1 MTNCMLHTIIE
12 KNNYQD
18 SIVLMLL
25 TNHLEEMAGV
35 NSISVMM
42 GTPANKDIFKTGG
55 LYTDELEQATP
66 NDMVIVAD
74 LENSDIIDQIV
85 EESKNYLEEQGKKNK
100 SGATE
105 ERVKTWAKALEIGE
119 DASVAI
125 FSIPGTHA
133 ALEIEKALDENKHV
147 FCFSDNVSLE
157 DEVRLKQMAHEK
169 GLLLMGPDCGTGIIN
184 GVPIAFTNAVRK
196 GNIGVIGASGTGIQE
211 VTTIIHKLGGGVTN
225 AIGTGGR
232 DLKEEVNGITFKDS
246 IALLEQDPDVDVI
259 VALSKPPAARVR
271 EDILAL
277 LRGSKKQVVTIFL
290 GEKPAEHEE
299 GLYHAHTLEETAEIA
314 VQLAKGEAVTAV
326 ADDIVV
332 PAITLKPTQT
342 HIKGFYSG
350 GTLAYEAG
358 MLIQE
363 VLGTNSLDAV
373 EGFILNEQS
382 HEVMDL
388 GDDMYTQGKPHPMI
402 DPSKRKE
409 MLEKAG
415 QDPET
420 AAVLLDIVLGYG
432 SHDDMASALAPTI
445 KTVLADAKA
454 DGRELA
460 IIATIVGTDE
470 DPQDMDEQRAILEE
484 AGVFICQ
491 SNAQAVKTALALIGK
506 PLPAEN
512 KAIVEKTGSVA
523 EIPAVPKSLATLLTA
538 DNFLNIGLS
547 SFVNAITNHGGK
559 AIQFDWQPVAGGNV
573 QLQKALNFLNKVSL
587 KGEGK

>member
-1 MTNCMLHTIIE
+1 MLHTIIE
-12 KNNYQD
+12 KNSYQD

-25 TNHLEEMAGV
+25 TNHLEEMPGI

-55 LYTDELEQATP
+55 LYTDELEKATP

-74 LENSDIIDQIV
+74 LDNADLIDEIMAA
-85 EESKNYLEEQGKKNK
+85 SKAYLEEQGKKNK
-100 SGATE
+100 GGASE
-105 ERVKTWAKALEIGE
+105 ERVKTWDKALELGE

-133 ALEIEKALDENKHV
+133 ALEIEKALDNDKHV

-184 GVPIAFTNAVRK
+184 GVPIAFTNSIRK
-196 GNIGVIGASGTGIQE
+196 GKIGVIGASGTGIQE
-211 VTTIIHKLGGGVTN
+211 VTTIIHKLGGGVTH

-232 DLKEEVNGITFKDS
+232 DLKEEVDGITFKDS
-246 IALLEQDPDVDVI
+246 IALLEQDPDVEVI
-259 VALSKPPAARVR
+259 VALSKPPAQRVR
-271 EDILAL
+271 EDILSL
-277 LRGSKKQVVTIFL
+277 LRASNKPVVTIFL
-290 GEKPAEHEE
+290 GEKPANHEK
-299 GLYHAHTLEETAEIA
+299 GLYHAHTLEETAKIA
-314 VQLAKGEAVTAV
+314 VGLLNGQEPTDKVEE
-326 ADDIVV
+326 IEV
-332 PAITLKPTQT
+332 PNITLKPGQKN
-342 HIKGFYSG
+342 IKGFYSG

-363 VLGTNSLDAV
+363 VLGTDSLD
-373 EGFILNEQS
+373 GKDGYILHEAG

-420 AAVLLDIVLGYG
+420 AVVLLDIVLGYG
-432 SHDDMASALAPTI
+432 SHEDMATALAPTI
-445 KTVLADAKA
+445 KKVKADALA

-460 IIATIVGTDE
+460 VIATIVGTDE
-470 DPQDMDEQRAILEE
+470 DPQDIHAQRQILED
-484 AGVFICQ
+484 AGVIVRQ
-491 SNAQAVKTALALIGK
+491 SNAQAVKTALALIGQ
-506 PLPAEN
+506 PLPAES
-512 KAIVEKTGSVA
+512 KPIVEKAPTKA
-523 EIPAVPKSLATLLTA
+523 TIPNVPNSLAALLMT
-538 DNFLNIGLS
+538 DKFLNIGLS
-547 SFVNAITNHGGK
+547 SFTQAITSHSGK
-559 AIQFDWQPVAGGNV
+559 AVQFDWQPVAGGNV

>member
-1 MTNCMLHTIIE
+1 MLHTIIE
-12 KNNYQD
+12 KNSYQD

-25 TNHLEEMAGV
+25 TNHLEEMPGV

-55 LYTDELEQATP
+55 LYTDELEKATP

-74 LENSDIIDQIV
+74 LDNADLIDEIMAA
-85 EESKNYLEEQGKKNK
+85 SKAYLEEQGKKNK
-100 SGATE
+100 GGASE
-105 ERVKTWAKALEIGE
+105 ERVKTWDKALELGE

-133 ALEIEKALDENKHV
+133 ALEIEKALDNDKHV

-184 GVPIAFTNAVRK
+184 GVPIAFTNAIRK
-196 GNIGVIGASGTGIQE
+196 GKIGVIGASGTGIQE
-211 VTTIIHKLGGGVTN
+211 VTTIIHKLGGGVTH

-232 DLKEEVNGITFKDS
+232 DLKEEVDGITFKDS
-246 IALLEQDPDVDVI
+246 IALLEQDPDVEVI
-259 VALSKPPAARVR
+259 VALSKPPAQRVR
-271 EDILAL
+271 EDILSL
-277 LRGSKKQVVTIFL
+277 LRASKKPVVTIFL
-290 GEKPAEHEE
+290 GEKPANHEK
-299 GLYHAHTLEETAEIA
+299 GLYHAHTLEETAQIA
-314 VQLAKGEAVTAV
+314 VGLLQGQEPTDKVEE
-326 ADDIVV
+326 IEV
-332 PAITLKPTQT
+332 PKLTLKPGQEN
-342 HIKGFYSG
+342 IKGFYSG

-363 VLGTNSLDAV
+363 ALGTDSLDGKDGYILH
-373 EGFILNEQS
+373 EGG

-420 AAVLLDIVLGYG
+420 AVVLLDIVLGYG
-432 SHDDMASALAPTI
+432 SHEDMSSALAPTI
-445 KTVLADAKA
+445 KKVKADALA

-460 IIATIVGTDE
+460 VIATIVGTDE
-470 DPQDMDEQRAILEE
+470 DPQDIHAQRQILED
-484 AGVFICQ
+484 AGVIVRQ

-506 PLPAEN
+506 PLPAES
-512 KAIVEKTGSVA
+512 KPIVEKAATTA
-523 EIPAVPKSLATLLTA
+523 TIPNVPNSLAALLMTEK
-538 DNFLNIGLS
+538 FLNIGLS
-547 SFVNAITNHGGK
+547 SFTQAITSHGGK
-559 AIQFDWQPVAGGNV
+559 AVQFDWQPVAGGNV

>member
-1 MTNCMLHTIIE
+1 MLHTIIE
-12 KNNYQD
+12 KNSYQD

-25 TNHLEEMAGV
+25 TNHLEEMTGV

-55 LYTDELEQATP
+55 LYTDELEKATP

-74 LENSDIIDQIV
+74 LENADLIDTIV
-85 EESKNYLEEQGKKNK
+85 EAAQSYLDEQGKKNK
-100 SGATE
+100 GSALE
-105 ERVKTWAKALEIGE
+105 EHVKTWDKALELGE

-133 ALEIEKALDENKHV
+133 ALEIEKAIEAGKHV
-147 FCFSDNVSLE
+147 FCFSDNVALE
-157 DEVRLKQMAHEK
+157 DEVRLKQLAHEK

-211 VTTIIHKLGGGVTN
+211 VTTIIHKLGAGVTH

-232 DLKEEVNGITFKDS
+232 DLKEDVNGITFKDS

-271 EDILAL
+271 GEILDL
-277 LRGSKKQVVTIFL
+277 LRASKKPVVTIFL
-290 GEKPAEHEE
+290 GEKPTNHEK
-299 GLYHAHTLEETAEIA
+299 GLYHAHTLEETAQIA
-314 VQLAKGEAVTAV
+314 VQLVKGLEPTGVAEALV
-326 ADDIVV
+326 I
-332 PAITLKPTQT
+332 PEITLKPTQT
-342 HIKGFYSG
+342 YIKGYYSG

-363 VLGTNSLDAV
+363 AIGSGALDAV
-373 EGFILNEQS
+373 EGYILNEAG

-415 QDPET
+415 QDAET
-420 AAVLLDIVLGYG
+420 AVVLLDIVLGYG
-432 SHDDMASALAPTI
+432 SHDDMSNALAPTI
-445 KTVLADAKA
+445 KKVKADAQA
-454 DGRELA
+454 DGRDLA

-470 DPQDMDEQRAILEE
+470 DPQDMDGQRRILEE
-484 AGVFICQ
+484 AGVIICE
-491 SNAQAVKTALALIGK
+491 SNAQAVKTALGIIGK
-506 PLPAEN
+506 TITEDVKPV
-512 KAIVEKTGSVA
+512 IEKEVTTATIPSVPNTMSA
-523 EIPAVPKSLATLLTA
+523 LLMT
-538 DNFLNIGLS
+538 DKFLNIGLS
-547 SFVNAITNHGGK
+547 SFTGAITNHGGK
-559 AIQFDWQPVAGGNV
+559 VIQFDWQPVAGGNI

>member
-1 MTNCMLHTIIE
+1 MLHTIIE
-12 KNNYQD
+12 KNSYQD

-25 TNHLEEMAGV
+25 TNHLEEMPGI

-55 LYTDELEQATP
+55 LYTDELEKATP

-74 LENSDIIDQIV
+74 LDNADLIDEIMAA
-85 EESKNYLEEQGKKNK
+85 SKAYLEEQGKKNK
-100 SGATE
+100 GGASE
-105 ERVKTWAKALEIGE
+105 ERVKTWDKALELGE

-133 ALEIEKALDENKHV
+133 ALEIEKALDNDKHV

-184 GVPIAFTNAVRK
+184 GVPIAFTNAIRK
-196 GNIGVIGASGTGIQE
+196 GKIGVIGASGTGIQE
-211 VTTIIHKLGGGVTN
+211 VTTIIHKLGGGVTH

-232 DLKEEVNGITFKDS
+232 DLKEEVDGITFKDS
-246 IALLEQDPDVDVI
+246 IALLEQNPDVEVI
-259 VALSKPPAARVR
+259 VALSKPPAQRVR
-271 EDILAL
+271 EDILSL
-277 LRGSKKQVVTIFL
+277 LRASKKPVVTIFL
-290 GEKPAEHEE
+290 GEKPANHEK
-299 GLYHAHTLEETAEIA
+299 GLYHAHTLEETAQIA
-314 VQLAKGEAVTAV
+314 VGLLQGQEPTDKVEE
-326 ADDIVV
+326 IEV
-332 PAITLKPTQT
+332 PKLTLKPGQEN
-342 HIKGFYSG
+342 IKGFYSG

-363 VLGTNSLDAV
+363 ALGTDSLDGKDGYILH
-373 EGFILNEQS
+373 EGG

-420 AAVLLDIVLGYG
+420 AVVLLDIVLGYG
-432 SHDDMASALAPTI
+432 SHEDMSSALAPTI
-445 KTVLADAKA
+445 KKVKADALA

-460 IIATIVGTDE
+460 VIATIVGTDE
-470 DPQDMDEQRAILEE
+470 DPQDIHAQRQILED
-484 AGVFICQ
+484 AGVIVRQ

-506 PLPAEN
+506 PLPAES
-512 KAIVEKTGSVA
+512 KPIVEKAATTA
-523 EIPAVPKSLATLLTA
+523 TIPNVPNSLAALLMTEK
-538 DNFLNIGLS
+538 FLNIGLS
-547 SFVNAITNHGGK
+547 SFTQAITSHGGK
-559 AIQFDWQPVAGGNV
+559 AVQFDWQPVAGGNV

>member
-1 MTNCMLHTIIE
+1 MLHTIIE
-12 KNNYQD
+12 KNSYQD

-25 TNHLEEMAGV
+25 TNHLEEMPGV

-55 LYTDELEQATP
+55 LYTDELEKATP

-74 LENSDIIDQIV
+74 LDNADLIDEIMAA
-85 EESKNYLEEQGKKNK
+85 SKAYLEEQGKKNK
-100 SGATE
+100 GGASE
-105 ERVKTWAKALEIGE
+105 ERVKTWDKALELGE

-133 ALEIEKALDENKHV
+133 ALEIEKALDNDKHV

-184 GVPIAFTNAVRK
+184 GVPIAFTNAIRK
-196 GNIGVIGASGTGIQE
+196 GKIGVIGASGTGIQE
-211 VTTIIHKLGGGVTN
+211 VTTIIHKLGGGVTH

-232 DLKEEVNGITFKDS
+232 DLKEEVDGITFKDS
-246 IALLEQDPDVDVI
+246 IALLEQNPDVEVI
-259 VALSKPPAARVR
+259 VALSKPPAQRVR
-271 EDILAL
+271 EDILSL
-277 LRGSKKQVVTIFL
+277 LRASKKPVVTIFL
-290 GEKPAEHEE
+290 GEKPANHEK
-299 GLYHAHTLEETAEIA
+299 GLYHAHTLEETAQIA
-314 VQLAKGEAVTAV
+314 VGLLQGQEPTDKVEE
-326 ADDIVV
+326 IEV
-332 PAITLKPTQT
+332 PKLTLKPGQEN
-342 HIKGFYSG
+342 IKGFYSG

-363 VLGTNSLDAV
+363 ALGTDSLDGKDGYILH
-373 EGFILNEQS
+373 EGG

-420 AAVLLDIVLGYG
+420 AVVLLDIVLGYG
-432 SHDDMASALAPTI
+432 SHEDMSSALAPTI
-445 KTVLADAKA
+445 KKVKADALA

-460 IIATIVGTDE
+460 VIATIVGTDE
-470 DPQDMDEQRAILEE
+470 DPQDIHAQRQILED
-484 AGVFICQ
+484 AGVIVRQ

-506 PLPAEN
+506 PLPAES
-512 KAIVEKTGSVA
+512 KPIVEKAATTA
-523 EIPAVPKSLATLLTA
+523 TIPNVPNSLAALLMTEK
-538 DNFLNIGLS
+538 FLNIGLS
-547 SFVNAITNHGGK
+547 SFTQAITSHGGK
-559 AIQFDWQPVAGGNV
+559 AVQFDWQPVAGGNV

>member
-1 MTNCMLHTIIE
+1 MLHTIIE
-12 KNNYQD
+12 KNSYQD

-25 TNHLEEMAGV
+25 TNHLEEMPGV

-55 LYTDELEQATP
+55 LYTDELEKATP

-74 LENSDIIDQIV
+74 LDNADLIDEIMAA
-85 EESKNYLEEQGKKNK
+85 SKAYLEEQGKKNK
-100 SGATE
+100 GGASE
-105 ERVKTWAKALEIGE
+105 ERVKTWDKALELGE

-133 ALEIEKALDENKHV
+133 ALEIEKALDNEKHV

-184 GVPIAFTNAVRK
+184 GVPIAFTNSIRK
-196 GNIGVIGASGTGIQE
+196 GKIGVIGASGTGIQE
-211 VTTIIHKLGGGVTN
+211 VTTIIHKLGGGVTH

-232 DLKEEVNGITFKDS
+232 DLKEDVDGITFKDS
-246 IALLEQDPDVDVI
+246 IALLEQDPDVEVI
-259 VALSKPPAARVR
+259 VALSKPPAQRVR
-271 EDILAL
+271 EDILSL
-277 LRGSKKQVVTIFL
+277 LRASKKPVVTIFL
-290 GEKPAEHEE
+290 GEKPANHEK
-299 GLYHAHTLEETAEIA
+299 GLYHAHTLEETAQIA
-314 VQLAKGEAVTAV
+314 VGLLHGQEPTDKVEK
-326 ADDIVV
+326 IEV
-332 PAITLKPTQT
+332 PNITLKPGQEN
-342 HIKGFYSG
+342 IKGFYSG

-363 VLGTNSLDAV
+363 ALGTDSLD
-373 EGFILNEQS
+373 GKDGYILHEAG

-420 AAVLLDIVLGYG
+420 AVVLLDIVLGYG

-445 KTVLADAKA
+445 KKVKADALA

-460 IIATIVGTDE
+460 VIATIVGTDE
-470 DPQDMDEQRAILEE
+470 DPQDMNAQRQILED
-484 AGVFICQ
+484 AGVIVRE

-506 PLPAEN
+506 PLPAES
-512 KAIVEKTGSVA
+512 KPIVEKAATSA
-523 EIPAVPKSLATLLTA
+523 TIPNVPNSLAALLMTEK
-538 DNFLNIGLS
+538 FLNIGLS
-547 SFVNAITNHGGK
+547 SFTQAITSHGGK
-559 AIQFDWQPVAGGNV
+559 VVQFDWQPVAGGNV

>member
-1 MTNCMLHTIIE
+1 MLHTIIE
-12 KNNYQD
+12 KNSYQD

-25 TNHLEEMAGV
+25 TNHLEEMPGI

-55 LYTDELEQATP
+55 LYTDELEKATP

-74 LENSDIIDQIV
+74 LDNADLIDEIMAA
-85 EESKNYLEEQGKKNK
+85 SKAYLEEQGKKNK
-100 SGATE
+100 GGASE
-105 ERVKTWAKALEIGE
+105 ERVKTWDKALELGE

-133 ALEIEKALDENKHV
+133 ALEIEKALDNDKHV

-184 GVPIAFTNAVRK
+184 GVPIAFTNSIRK
-196 GNIGVIGASGTGIQE
+196 GKIGVIGASGTGIQE
-211 VTTIIHKLGGGVTN
+211 VTTIIHKLGGGVTH

-232 DLKEEVNGITFKDS
+232 DLKEEVDGITFKDS
-246 IALLEQDPDVDVI
+246 IALLEQDPDVEVI
-259 VALSKPPAARVR
+259 VALSKPPAQRVR
-271 EDILAL
+271 EDILSL
-277 LRGSKKQVVTIFL
+277 LRASNKPVVTIFL
-290 GEKPAEHEE
+290 GEKPANHEK
-299 GLYHAHTLEETAEIA
+299 GLYHAHTLEETAQIA
-314 VQLAKGEAVTAV
+314 VGLLNGQEPTDKVEE
-326 ADDIVV
+326 IEV
-332 PAITLKPTQT
+332 PNITLKPGQKN
-342 HIKGFYSG
+342 IKGFYSG

-363 VLGTNSLDAV
+363 VLGTDSLD
-373 EGFILNEQS
+373 GKDGYILHEAG

-420 AAVLLDIVLGYG
+420 AVVLLDIVLGYG
-432 SHDDMASALAPTI
+432 SHEDMATALAPTI
-445 KTVLADAKA
+445 KKVKADALA

-460 IIATIVGTDE
+460 VIATIVGTDE
-470 DPQDMDEQRAILEE
+470 DPQDIHAQRQILED
-484 AGVFICQ
+484 AGVIVRQ
-491 SNAQAVKTALALIGK
+491 SNAQAVKTALALIGQ
-506 PLPAEN
+506 PLPAES
-512 KAIVEKTGSVA
+512 KPIVEKAPTKA
-523 EIPAVPKSLATLLTA
+523 TIPNVPNSLAALLMT
-538 DNFLNIGLS
+538 DKFLNIGLS
-547 SFVNAITNHGGK
+547 SFTQAITSHGGK
-559 AIQFDWQPVAGGNV
+559 AVQFDWQPVAGGNV